1 MTCHPQSL
9 VEQETGH
16 RQDTKL
22 YDAVIIG
29 AGPAGLMLSTCLAR
43 WGYRIKH
50 IDNRPET
57 TRTGRA
63 DGIQPRSLD
72 ILRGLG
78 LKSEIMAHKP
88 ARVYEVAFWSPS
100 NSGISRTS
108 TWATCPSFIN
118 ARYPFTTML
127 HQGHIENVFIRDL
140 AKHGVGI
147 QRPWTIHGFT
157 SDPNEDPEYP
167 VRVEL
172 KHVDGSKT
180 EIVRTRYLFG
190 GEGSKSF
197 IRQQL
202 GIAVH
207 HLDPIEHVWGVIDG
221 VVDTDFPD
229 IKIKCTIHSTDG
241 SIMVLP
247 REDKM
252 VRIYVQLPSTG
263 AGWSADKTA
272 TEIEIKDTAKRIM
285 RPYSVEWRHVEW
297 YSVYPIGQGIAKRY
311 TLDER
316 VFLGGDAC
324 HTHSPKAGQGMNTAF
339 QDALNLAWK
348 IHAVEGGF
356 AKRSLLRTYEEER
369 KSQAERLLSFDN
381 KFAKLFSQ
389 PETEGE
395 NEESAFIRTFKE
407 ACELTSGY
415 GVQYGP
421 NVINWSTSH
430 PEQSHLIQSIG
441 TIKLVPGSVF
451 VSADVTRVTDANVVH
466 LEHEKSFDGSF
477 RIFVFAGDLAVTG
490 TAVGHLAEALDGE
503 ASFCRAREAARFVT
517 LYTVLAMRRNKVDV
531 VRDVPGILGRDRDL
545 IFADDRWDR
554 RVPEAEAAAHA
565 RLGFDKRRGGVVVV
579 RPDGHVGVV
588 IRLAEGRGTFDALQ
602 GYFDAFV
609 ARQPVQSLAQL

>member
-1 MTCHPQSL
+1 MTCHPQSN
-9 VEQETGH
+9 VEQATSQH
-16 RQDTKL
+16 QDSKL
-22 YDAVIIG
+22 YDAVIVG

-72 ILRGLG
+72 ILKGLG

-108 TWATCPSFIN
+108 TWSTCPSFID

-127 HQGHIENVFIRDL
+127 HQGHIENVFIHDL
-140 AKHGVGI
+140 AKHGVAI
-147 QRPWTIHGFT
+147 QRPWTIHGFI
-157 SDPNEDPEYP
+157 SEPSEHPEYP

-172 KHVDGSKT
+172 KHIDGSQT
-180 EIVRTRYLFG
+180 ETVRTRYLFG

-221 VVDTDFPD
+221 VVDTNFPD
-229 IKIKCTIHSTDG
+229 IKIKCTIHSAHG

-247 REDKM
+247 REDNM
-252 VRIYVQLPSTG
+252 VRIYVQLPSRG
-263 AGWSADKTA
+263 ASWNADTTA
-272 TEIEIKDTAKRIM
+272 TEIEIKETAKRIM
-285 RPYSVEWRHVEW
+285 QPYSMEWRHVEW
-297 YSVYPIGQGIAKRY
+297 YSVYPIGQGIAERY

-356 AKRSLLRTYEEER
+356 AQRSLLRTYEEER

-389 PETEGE
+389 PEAESE
-395 NEESAFIRTFKE
+395 DEESSFIRTFKE
-407 ACELTSGY
+407 SCELTSGY

-421 NVINWSTSH
+421 NAINWSTSH
-430 PEQSHLIQSIG
+430 PAQSPLIQSSG
-441 TIKLVPGSVF
+441 TTKLVPGSVF
-451 VSADVTRVTDANVVH
+451 VKADVTRVTDANVVH
-466 LEHEKSFDGSF
+466 LEHEKSLDGSF
-477 RIFVFAGDLAVTG
+477 RIIVFAGDLAETG
-490 TAVGHLAEALDGE
+490 TAVRHLAEALDDK
-503 ASFCRAREAARFVT
+503 ASVCRAREAARFVT
-517 LYTVLAMRRNKVDV
+517 LYTVLAMRRNQIDLA
-531 VRDVPGILGRDRDL
+531 RDVPGILGRDRDL

-554 RVPEAEAAAHA
+554 RVPEAEAAVHA
-565 RLGFDKRRGGVVVV
+565 RLGFDKQRGGIVVV
-579 RPDGHVGVV
+579 RPDCHVGVV
-588 IRLAEGRGTFDALQ
+588 ISLVEGSGTFDALQ
-602 GYFDAFV
+602 AYFDAFV
-609 ARQPVQSLAQL
+609 KRPPMDSLA